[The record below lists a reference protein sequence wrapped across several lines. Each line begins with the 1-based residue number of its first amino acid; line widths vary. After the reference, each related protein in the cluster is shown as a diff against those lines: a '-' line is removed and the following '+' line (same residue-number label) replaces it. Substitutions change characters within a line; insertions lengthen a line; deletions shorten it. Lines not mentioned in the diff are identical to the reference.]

1 MITNSEWQDWKLH
14 RVTRQVL
21 KILEEKVEEGKQ
33 HWANGG
39 FVGATAEQ
47 TAIVNAMAVGK
58 TQALQ
63 AIINMDYETFVS
75 EMDDGPTGNIQL
87 DSTVSYGDGT

>member
-14 RVTRQVL
+14 KVTKQVL
-21 KILEEKVEEGKQ
+21 EVLEAKVNEGKE

-39 FVGATAEQ
+39 FVGTSAEH

-58 TQALQ
+58 TQAML
-63 AIINMDYETFVS
+63 AIINMDYETLAGEVN
-75 EMDDGPTGNIQL
+75 E
-87 DSTVSYGDGT
+87 